1 MANIKSQKKRN
12 LTNEKSRQRNMA
24 VRSRMKTMIKGALTA
39 IDTKDAEQIK
49 VAVPAALS
57 AIDRAAS
64 KGVIHA
70 NSAARKKSSI
80 QHRLVAVSA

>member
-39 IDTKDAEQIK
+39 IDAKDADQIK

-64 KGVIHA
+64 KGVIHR

-80 QHRLVAVSA
+80 QHRLTVASA